1 MSNLG
6 NSSLRLSTAIASL
19 DSDLGL
25 EVVSEIHRQSLLNMG
40 MSNDLIDKAIQ
51 QRAIIAD
58 NRLFEVAAQR
68 ADLFTRTV
76 LVVPEFAR
84 YILEHHNICN
94 RHPTR
99 SKVEAYKKAMLQNR
113 FIFHSQG
120 ISFTREPRLN
130 NGQNRLRACLEA
142 GVPYLTIL
150 AFNEDRNAF
159 KALDAGQ
166 NRSKSDALY
175 IAVEELR
182 RFDPD
187 IPPMKNEKKMTAV
200 AKAAML
206 GLNGLTANGAVDND
220 ELVEFFMNHRGVI
233 EEFSVQSQKVASTA
247 VVGAFINAY
256 LKGGYLKKDV
266 LAALKVYATGHGTR
280 SEKDPLLVLKNRLT
294 KTKHKNSAAYAAA
307 VAGIWH
313 YMDGRESMAH
323 FLEALEDFDP
333 SKRKPS
339 MKTKKD

>member
-130 NGQNRLRACLEA
+130 NGQNRLRAW
-142 GVPYLTIL
+142 
-150 AFNEDRNAF
+150 
-159 KALDAGQ
+159 
-166 NRSKSDALY
+166 LY